1 MFEPFEILY
10 EDEGMIAINKPS
22 GILVHRTKISEDTV
36 FVVQLLR
43 NQIGQRVWPLHRLDR
58 GTSGV
63 LVLAK
68 DSEMAGLL
76 SEQFREKSLE
86 KRYYAIVRGF
96 MEASGV
102 IDSPLVHPISKLPQ
116 EALTRYTRLSQT
128 ELPMPIGRYETAR
141 YSLMDIAL
149 ETGRTHQIRR
159 HFSHIR
165 HPVIGDKKK
174 GDCKH
179 NKYFETELGISRM
192 LLHAHRFVFTHPLRE
207 ERISINAP
215 LGADFEKALQ
225 TLKLYLPL

>member
-1 MFEPFEILY
+1 MCVLANAAFERQKLCKTKKLFAIAFMCCERAFSAKPSKRFLTKNAFAKLRVLPLRKMQCLMFEPFEILY

-86 KRYYAIVRGF
+86 KIYFVMVRCF
-96 MEASGV
+96 IE
-102 IDSPLVHPISKLPQ
+102 
-116 EALTRYTRLSQT
+116 
-128 ELPMPIGRYETAR
+128 
-141 YSLMDIAL
+141 
-149 ETGRTHQIRR
+149 
-159 HFSHIR
+159 
-165 HPVIGDKKK
+165 
-174 GDCKH
+174 
-179 NKYFETELGISRM
+179 
-192 LLHAHRFVFTHPLRE
+192 
-207 ERISINAP
+207 
-215 LGADFEKALQ
+215 
-225 TLKLYLPL
+225 